1 MTRFKY
7 SAAGPEGMV
16 NGEIDA
22 ADRMEAFLQLARQRL
37 HPLHL
42 EESEG
47 RKFKEEPGTVQKEI
61 RLKHAQIL
69 QFTEELGE
77 LLAAGI
83 QLEPALAAMEK
94 RREMSAVKGISR
106 ALRAHLRDGVSFSR
120 ALSLVSRS
128 FGGLYCALVSAGEAS
143 GALPLILKRQA
154 IYLRSVS
161 ALRNKV
167 LFALIYP
174 SFLIVS
180 AILVTVLFVVYLIP
194 KLTLMLDATGAS
206 LPMGAQIVLAIS
218 DAVKAGWWLVLGT
231 LFGGI
236 GLFKL
241 WLSKPESALPFGRFV
256 LRIPLFGPMLRA
268 QFYVQFLETLSNLA
282 GSGLPIIQALGL
294 TTGVADNAYLRQSLE
309 QVSAMV
315 RDGLSLSRALERSGE
330 FPPLLLD
337 MVIVGEHTGN
347 LPSALS
353 HAAER
358 YHRDMSAKVERLT
371 SLIQPVIV
379 CLMAGLVGVMAYL
392 MVTTIFQ
399 TISGLG
405 SH

>member
-1 MTRFKY
+1 MMRFKY

-22 ADRMEAFLQLARQRL
+22 SDRMEAFSQLARMRL
-37 HPLHL
+37 HPLNL
-42 EESEG
+42 ELSEG
-47 RKFKEEPGTVQKEI
+47 RKVMEEEGAVPKEL
-61 RLKHAQIL
+61 RLKHGQIL

-77 LLAAGI
+77 LLTAGI

-94 RREMSAVKGISR
+94 RREMSAVKGLSR
-106 ALRAHLRDGVSFSR
+106 ALRTHLRDGVSFSR
-120 ALSLVSRS
+120 SLSLVSRS
-128 FGGLYCALVSAGEAS
+128 FDGLYCALVSAGEAS

-154 IYLRSVS
+154 VYLRSVS

-180 AILVTVLFVVYLIP
+180 AVLVTVLFVVYLIP

-218 DAVKAGWWLVLGT
+218 DAVKAGWWIVLGAF
-231 LFGGI
+231 LGGFA
-236 GLFKL
+236 LFKL
-241 WLSKPESALPFGRFV
+241 WLSKPESALPFGRLV

-268 QFYVQFLETLSNLA
+268 RFYVQFLETLSNLA
-282 GSGLPIIQALGL
+282 GSGLPITQALGL

-315 RDGLSLSRALERSGE
+315 RDGLSLSRALERCGQ

-337 MVIVGEHTGN
+337 MVGVGEHTGN
-347 LPSALS
+347 LPVALS

-405 SH
+405 PH